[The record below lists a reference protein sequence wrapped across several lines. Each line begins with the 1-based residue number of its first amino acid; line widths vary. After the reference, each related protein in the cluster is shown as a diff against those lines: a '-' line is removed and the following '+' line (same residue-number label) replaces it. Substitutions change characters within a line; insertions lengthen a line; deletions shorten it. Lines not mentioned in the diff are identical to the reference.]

1 MDAHFALELTDIR
14 LAQVAATLKWLRR
27 ELPQDGGALGSAL
40 LAVRSAQVVVV
51 REIAG
56 DSIPARDDFLRLVQL
71 PTPTAG

>member
-40 LAVRSAQVVVV
+40 LAVRSAQVVV